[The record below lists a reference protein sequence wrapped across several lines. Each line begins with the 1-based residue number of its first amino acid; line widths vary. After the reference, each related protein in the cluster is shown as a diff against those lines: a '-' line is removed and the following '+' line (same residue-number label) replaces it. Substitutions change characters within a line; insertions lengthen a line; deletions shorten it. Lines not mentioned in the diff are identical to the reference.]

1 MWWRKTAT
9 AQPGR
14 LPARSAL
21 AMALEPRMLF
31 DGAVAATLAET
42 AEAQPTADAS
52 HDQPSSQDAHSNT
65 DNLAATPT
73 GTADNRQEVVFI
85 DNQVKNYQQLLSGLK
100 PGSEVV
106 VLDGSK
112 DGLQQIADYL
122 NGRSG
127 IDAIHIISHGDV
139 GKVQLGNDWL
149 DSSDLASRSATLNA
163 IGQALDKDGDI
174 LLYGCQV
181 GANGAGRDFIEA
193 LANATGADVAAS
205 DNLTGATSKGG

>member
-1 MWWRKTAT
+1 MWWRNTAT
-9 AQPGR
+9 AQPGK

-65 DNLAATPT
+65 DNLAATPP

-122 NGRSG
+122 NGRNG
-127 IDAIHIISHGDV
+127 IDAIHIISHGDN
-139 GKVQLGNDWL
+139 GKVQLGNQWL
-149 DSSDLASRSATLNA
+149 DAGQLATRTEMLAG
-163 IGQALDKDGDI
+163 IGAALSESGDI
-174 LLYGCQV
+174 LLYGCNI
-181 GANGAGRDFIEA
+181 GADDAGAGFMNA
-193 LANATGADVAAS
+193 LA
-205 DNLTGATSKGG
+205 

>member
-1 MWWRKTAT
+1 
-9 AQPGR
+9 
-14 LPARSAL
+14 
-21 AMALEPRMLF
+21 
-31 DGAVAATLAET
+31 
-42 AEAQPTADAS
+42 PTADAS
-52 HDQPSSQDAHSNT
+52 NDQASSQDTHANT

-112 DGLQQIADYL
+112 YGLQQIADYL

-205 DNLTGATSKGG
+205 DNLTGATSKGGDWVLEVNQGSIETAVVSGTDGFNGLLAVA